1 MVESAQGTNSLRKSY
16 KFSDYEVEDW
26 LTQIF
31 NSKSN
36 SEFKTQI
43 EANTL
48 LAQIVD
54 HFKAGYEENYKLEN
68 NVNSQENEEN
78 KEEEKVIAKQA
89 PVEQTEQQQ
98 SELLDELETFIK
110 GLLETQVTDS
120 KSYITTVLF
129 LFSTYIRE
137 NSLGPSVYTQYVQE
151 TLAPLDTSGALPENP
166 LDPISFKNKALQ
178 QALLKHFE
186 KDGEQL
192 FHKSQFLIILYV
204 LDMLLTDMDILEV

>member
-54 HFKAGYEENYKLEN
+54 HFKAGYEENYN
-68 NVNSQENEEN
+68 
-78 KEEEKVIAKQA
+78 
-89 PVEQTEQQQ
+89 
-98 SELLDELETFIK
+98 
-110 GLLETQVTDS
+110 
-120 KSYITTVLF
+120 
-129 LFSTYIRE
+129 
-137 NSLGPSVYTQYVQE
+137 
-151 TLAPLDTSGALPENP
+151 
-166 LDPISFKNKALQ
+166 
-178 QALLKHFE
+178 
-186 KDGEQL
+186 
-192 FHKSQFLIILYV
+192 
-204 LDMLLTDMDILEV
+204 